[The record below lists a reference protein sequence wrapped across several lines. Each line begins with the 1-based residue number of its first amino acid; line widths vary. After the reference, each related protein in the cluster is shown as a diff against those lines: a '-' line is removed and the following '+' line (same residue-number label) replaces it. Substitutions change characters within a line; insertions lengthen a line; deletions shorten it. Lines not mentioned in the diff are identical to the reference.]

1 MYYVF
6 LEVYSKFKNKR
17 IFYQN
22 TIDMKQKIVILKFTV
37 ELKINKYEKYFFII
51 Y

>member
-6 LEVYSKFKNKR
+6 LEVYSKFKNNNN
-17 IFYQN
+17 YQN
-22 TIDMKQKIVILKFTV
+22 TIDMKQKIVILKCIL